1 MTKNNL
7 QLASP
12 NLRTASGAPSLLYGP
27 ILKKLTSQNEVDA
40 ALYLESL
47 PISEAVLLFRMLPK
61 ELAAELFSRFSP
73 DTQQAIIDSITDR
86 ELSEILDELMID
98 DTMDLLEEMPA
109 NVVKRVLKNSTL
121 ENRKRINQFLAY
133 PENSAGSVMTAEF
146 TELRGNMTVKEAIR
160 HIRQTGENRETV
172 YTCYVMDAQRRLKG
186 VVTVKDLLLAQDQ
199 EHVED
204 LMETDVIAVSTTED
218 QEQAAALLAK
228 YDLLA
233 IPVVDQERRLVGIIT
248 VDDAVE
254 VMEQEATRGL
264 REDGRPLSLRKAL
277 PENQR
282 MGPGQKA
289 DPVAAGADGVRHDHR
304 QHSGPV

>member
-233 IPVVDQERRLVGIIT
+233 IPVVDR
-248 VDDAVE
+248 
-254 VMEQEATRGL
+254 
-264 REDGRPLSLRKAL
+264 
-277 PENQR
+277 
-282 MGPGQKA
+282 
-289 DPVAAGADGVRHDHR
+289 
-304 QHSGPV
+304 SGDWWASSRWTTPWR